1 MFDSVVKIRLI
12 NKKTMNISVSE
23 KWLSRKFYFW
33 RINLTTFLEISESF
47 SNDGRRV
54 CVSVLSVATSAGAY
68 SGPSLA
74 SKMECSAVNY
84 FRKTLRLRYLTMF
97 LIRLC
102 SPHLNINK
110 LKRFHTITKF

>member
-33 RINLTTFLEISESF
+33 RISLTTFLEISESF

-54 CVSVLSVATSAGAY
+54 CVSVLSVA
-68 SGPSLA
+68 
-74 SKMECSAVNY
+74 
-84 FRKTLRLRYLTMF
+84 
-97 LIRLC
+97 
-102 SPHLNINK
+102 SPALVQE
-110 LKRFHTITKF
+110 RTQDPV

>member
-33 RINLTTFLEISESF
+33 CINLTTFLEISESF

-54 CVSVLSVATSAGAY
+54 CVSVLSVA
-68 SGPSLA
+68 
-74 SKMECSAVNY
+74 
-84 FRKTLRLRYLTMF
+84 
-97 LIRLC
+97 
-102 SPHLNINK
+102 SPALVQE
-110 LKRFHTITKF
+110 RTQDPV

>member
-23 KWLSRKFYFW
+23 KCLSRKFYFW

-54 CVSVLSVATSAGAY
+54 CVSVLSVA
-68 SGPSLA
+68 
-74 SKMECSAVNY
+74 
-84 FRKTLRLRYLTMF
+84 
-97 LIRLC
+97 
-102 SPHLNINK
+102 SPALVQE
-110 LKRFHTITKF
+110 RTQDPV